1 MPDPIDAL
9 LERLWEIKNSNGHT
23 FGQMADEAGLN
34 EVTLWRVM
42 HGQRRP
48 NFDTLTA
55 LQGTYPQVAAIF
67 APPDSPNGKEPVP
80 DGILET
86 HA

>member
-9 LERLWEIKNSNGHT
+9 LERLWEIKDSNGHT

-55 LQGTYPQVAAIF
+55 LQGAFPQVAAIF
-67 APPDSPNGKEPVP
+67 MPPDSPDGNGSIP

>member
-1 MPDPIDAL
+1 MPDDAIAVQ
-9 LERLWEIKNSNGHT
+9 EQLWEIKNRNGHT
-23 FGQMADEAGLN
+23 VGQMADEAGMN

-55 LQGTYPQVAAIF
+55 LLRAFPQVAAIF
-67 APPDSPNGKEPVP
+67 APPDSPNGKESIP
-80 DGILET
+80 DGTAET
-86 HA
+86 LS